1 MVGKWNNIEFD
12 ELVDMDIEYIETRNL
27 LVDIKLIFETV
38 GVLFGY
44 KNT

>member
-44 KNT
+44 KNR